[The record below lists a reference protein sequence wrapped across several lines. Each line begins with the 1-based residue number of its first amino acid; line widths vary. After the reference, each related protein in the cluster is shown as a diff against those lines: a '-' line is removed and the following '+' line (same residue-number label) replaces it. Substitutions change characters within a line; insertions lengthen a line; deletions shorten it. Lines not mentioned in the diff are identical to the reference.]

1 MTDSK
6 EEVFLQFYN
15 YDFDSNEQY
24 VNGLQEVY
32 KQFLF
37 VKSETDIEIQKDI
50 SQGII
55 DTSKIKDDEKDK
67 LSMQAKVFFFC
78 SDTGNILELD
88 EYKEWEDKYE
98 KNQKLHEIEDKDGE
112 DSKSKSQDQSVSS
125 DPPYSSNYEELVD
138 LIMNSKPIPG
148 IKQIPDVVLDP
159 NTASKHALNE
169 RKKPWERVKEQ
180 EAQEDKRHKQ
190 ELEKANETK
199 NDEKKEALKDSDIKS
214 AEEISVS
221 VEDSSATTEI
231 KESEEESKEGEPQAE
246 V

>member
-37 VKSETDIEIQKDI
+37 VKSDTDIEIKKDI
-50 SQGII
+50 SKGII

-78 SDTGNILELD
+78 CETGNILELED
-88 EYKEWEDKYE
+88 YKEWQKKYV
-98 KNQKLHEIEDKDGE
+98 KHQKLHEIEDKDGK
-112 DSKSKSQDQSVSS
+112 DDKSQSQDQSVSS

-180 EAQEDKRHKQ
+180 EAQEAKRHKQ
-190 ELEKANETK
+190 ELEKANEAKT
-199 NDEKKEALKDSDIKS
+199 DQTEVLKDSEAKS
-214 AEEISVS
+214 SGEISVS
-221 VEDSSATTEI
+221 VEDSSATTET
-231 KESEEESKEGEPQAE
+231 KESKEESKEEFKE
-246 V
+246 DS